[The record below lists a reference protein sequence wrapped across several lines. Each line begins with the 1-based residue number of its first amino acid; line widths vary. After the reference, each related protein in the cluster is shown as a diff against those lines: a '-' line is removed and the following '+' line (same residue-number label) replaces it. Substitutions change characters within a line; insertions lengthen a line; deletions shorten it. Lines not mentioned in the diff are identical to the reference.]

1 MGRGPAKLTARTAR
15 TMADAYIE
23 QHLPTI
29 WICLHCGKWHE
40 DRHQLRDVSCFL
52 NAREFNREW
61 VRFDPNNRKVIVEVR
76 VPDAVTEPEADAV
89 TETEA
94 DAG

>member
-1 MGRGPAKLTARTAR
+1 
-15 TMADAYIE
+15 MADAYIE

-61 VRFDPNNRKVIVEVR
+61 VKFDPDDSAKILEVR
-76 VPDAVTEPEADAV
+76 VPEDAGAEPDAV

-94 DAG
+94 NGG